1 MLFNYCS
8 FTSFNSPFS
17 QNEFLTLTQ
26 SKSIDWYLF
35 DGNLAFKELKPP
47 LTSKNRALIKIHL
60 LCYEFLKIIKKV
72 AKIFLLRKL
81 AFMASHLSKCCTL
94 TEQTVRDFLK

>member
-26 SKSIDWYLF
+26 SKSIGWYLF
-35 DGNLAFKELKPP
+35 DSNLAFKELKPP
-47 LTSKNRALIKIHL
+47 LISKKNRALIKIHL
-60 LCYEFLKIIKKV
+60 LCYEFFKIIKKV
-72 AKIFLLRKL
+72 
-81 AFMASHLSKCCTL
+81 
-94 TEQTVRDFLK
+94 LKFFYLEN